1 MLDTLKDIVLDTL
14 IDGAKLLPFLFIAFL
29 IIELIEHK
37 FSKKT
42 VEVISKSDKFGPFL
56 GGIFGALPQCGFSV
70 FATNLYVSRIIT
82 LGTLISIYLS
92 TSDEMIPVLLGSDV
106 PFVSVLKIVLIKVVI
121 GMIMGI
127 IIDLVY
133 RKTYDKKD
141 FSMCEESHCDC
152 NHSLF
157 LSTLKHTLKTLLF
170 ILLITFGLNCL
181 FEFVPED
188 VIANVMKGNKVLGP
202 LISSLVGLIPTCGA
216 SVMISTLYVK
226 EVITLGTCVGGLLT
240 GSGVALLVL
249 FRNNKNLKENL
260 IIVSLIYSIGAIMGI
275 LINLLF

>member
-56 GGIFGALPQCGFSV
+56 GGLFGALPQCGFSV

-92 TSDEMIPVLLGSDV
+92 TSDEMIPVLLGSEV

-133 RKTYDKKD
+133 RKTSDKKD

-152 NHSLF
+152 KHSLV
-157 LSTLKHTLKTLLF
+157 LSTLKHTLKTLVF

-226 EVITLGTCVGGLLT
+226 EVITLGTCIGGLLT

-260 IIVSLIYSIGAIMGI
+260 IILSLIYSIGAIMGI
-275 LINLLF
+275 LINLIF

>member
-1 MLDTLKDIVLDTL
+1 MSDTLKDIVLDTL

-152 NHSLF
+152 KHSLF
-157 LSTLKHTLKTLLF
+157 LSTLKHTLKTLVF

-226 EVITLGTCVGGLLT
+226 EVITLGTCIGGLLT

-249 FRNNKNLKENL
+249 FRNNKNIKENL
-260 IIVSLIYSIGAIMGI
+260 IIVSLIYSIGAIIGI